1 MLGTIR
7 LPKNLGNLNRG
18 MLPQKNYLEMSNVGS
33 GSDYNSV
40 PVDRDE
46 VRKSLNRRRAGKVVK
61 SLDPYRNHDN
71 TDNPK
76 VSKKLE
82 LQDTKA
88 SQDFNNREEEQIDSG
103 FVRGSIKSARDSIQV
118 RKRKIE

>member
-1 MLGTIR
+1 MLGTIF
-7 LPKNLGNLNRG
+7 LPKNLVNLNRG
-18 MLPQKNYLEMSNVGS
+18 MLPQKNYIDMSNAGS

-40 PVDRDE
+40 PIDRDD

-61 SLDPYRNHDN
+61 SLDPYSREHDN

-82 LQDTKA
+82 LAITKA
-88 SQDFNNREEEQIDSG
+88 S
-103 FVRGSIKSARDSIQV
+103 
-118 RKRKIE
+118 